1 MPALIGRLRNNF
13 ALVTICS
20 LSFGCSGCQSG
31 WGMNDYRTAVRSG
44 RSLITPA
51 LEMEKQFPKTE
62 HMLIMYGG
70 TGSTQH
76 EWQTVAFFGGRYE
89 LTMTVNVILSS
100 DGKEILKVVG
110 EPKFYLSVCQKI
122 LDGGGGATYI
132 GTRYQ
137 KFGLQKWNE
146 FRDSGYDPKI
156 LDSANDGSTLPDFDA
171 FADIVQQSRKV
182 WR

>member
-1 MPALIGRLRNNF
+1 MPALIGIHRNNF
-13 ALVTICS
+13 AMVMISL

-31 WGMNDYRTAVRSG
+31 WDMKDYRTAVRSG
-44 RSLITPA
+44 RSLIAPA

-100 DGKEILKVVG
+100 DGKKILKVDG

-122 LDGGGGATYI
+122 LDDGGGATYI
-132 GTRYQ
+132 GSRDQ
-137 KFGLQKWNE
+137 QFGLQKWNE
-146 FRDSGYDPKI
+146 FRDSGFALNTLDP
-156 LDSANDGSTLPDFDA
+156 AHDGSTLPSFDA
-171 FADIVQQSRKV
+171 FADIVQQNRKV